1 MKRGRKNAFRRQAKQ
16 SFSRQPATSGSSSVG
31 LLLQKATAHHQA
43 GQLPQAEALCRQILQ
58 LSPGHSRA
66 LYLLGDIASQKG
78 QYANALDLIDRAIQ
92 VNPDFAEACYSRG
105 NVLFALQQYQ
115 AALESYDRA
124 ILLQPDHAEAH
135 HNRGSA
141 LNILQQ
147 HQAALESY
155 DKAIQLKPDYEQA
168 YSNRANA
175 LHALTQFQVT
185 IEKYEKAL
193 RLGPD
198 YGYKMETKV
207 FESVGKEVARI
218 AKITGRAEMKAA
230 LDALPPGLHSHP
242 AVCNL
247 RNAFFVKTESS
258 GKDLVFYCFP
268 LDEIWNPRTAR
279 EKGIGGAEEAV
290 IWLSRLLHRRGWS
303 VTVYAY
309 CGAQEEDFDGVSWK
323 PYWMWN
329 HRDKQDVTVLWR
341 YPQFATYEINSDRV
355 VADLHDTVGE
365 EEFTPERLHRI
376 HGIFVK
382 SRFQRS
388 LYPGIPDEKFIII
401 PNGIDAK
408 LFEGAADR
416 DPMLLVNTSSADQQ
430 PRGVPRLLR
439 GDREAGPERE
449 GAVGLWL
456 GRVGFHV
463 CIGRTETA
471 MENQDAGA
479 HEATRRRGTG
489 KIEPRRD
496 CPALP

>member
-1 MKRGRKNAFRRQAKQ
+1 MLFAARLSNRSPGNRQLPVPLLWQ
-16 SFSRQPATSGSSSVG
+16 
-31 LLLQKATAHHQA
+31 LLLQKATARHQA

-408 LFEGAADR
+408 LFESAAYHPCCSC
-416 DPMLLVNTSSADQQ
+416 PMI
-430 PRGVPRLLR
+430 
-439 GDREAGPERE
+439 AGPAQR
-449 GAVGLWL
+449 
-456 GRVGFHV
+456 RV
-463 CIGRTETA
+463 R
-471 MENQDAGA
+471 
-479 HEATRRRGTG
+479 
-489 KIEPRRD
+489 
-496 CPALP
+496 